1 MFLIHKI
8 RMTLKRWRLQSY
20 YKIVYGDKVIF
31 GKNFKSRG
39 NFDLFVENKAKIIFG
54 ENVFINNNFSASA
67 QKLIKIGDNC
77 LLGENIKTY
86 YQNHIFKRKD
96 IPINQQGFS
105 NKPVIIGNN
114 CWIGSNVTILK
125 GVRIGNNSVIGAN
138 CLIYKDIPVNSV
150 VKLHENLEIE
160 ERI

>member
-54 ENVFINNNFSASA
+54 ENVFINNIFSASA

-114 CWIGSNVTILK
+114 
-125 GVRIGNNSVIGAN
+125 SVIGAN

>member
-54 ENVFINNNFSASA
+54 KNVFINNNFSASA

-114 CWIGSNVTILK
+114 
-125 GVRIGNNSVIGAN
+125 SVIGAN